1 MKHSFNEITMP
12 TSKALLAPS
21 ILAADFTILG
31 EQIKRAEN
39 AGANRIHIDVMDGQF
54 VPNISF
60 GIPVIQSIR
69 KVTKLCFETHLMING
84 PDNLIDAFA
93 HAGSDSIIVHAEN
106 TPHLQ
111 RTIQHIKALGKKCGV
126 ALNPATPLIVVDEII
141 AQLDLVLIM
150 TVNPGFGGQ
159 KFLPET
165 VDKVKRLKTM
175 LNQKNLD
182 IEIEVD
188 GGIDAKTAPSVVQAG
203 AKVLV
208 AGSAIFGDKEGIESA
223 SKKILDSVA

>member
-1 MKHSFNEITMP
+1 MASD
-12 TSKALLAPS
+12 KALLAPS
-21 ILAADFTILG
+21 ILAADFTTLG
-31 EQIKRAEN
+31 DQIKQAEL

-69 KVTKLCFETHLMING
+69 KATKLCFETHLMINQ
-84 PDNLIDAFA
+84 PDNLLEAFA

-111 RTIQHIKALGKKCGV
+111 RTIQRIKDLGKKAGV
-126 ALNPATPLIVVDEII
+126 ALNPATPLGVLDEILPE
-141 AQLDLVLIM
+141 LDLVLIM

-159 KFLPET
+159 KFLHQT
-165 VDKVKRLKTM
+165 LDKIRRLKKT
-175 LNQKNLD
+175 LELKGLS

-188 GGIDAKTAPSVVQAG
+188 GGIDAKTANLVVSAG

-208 AGSAIFGDKEGIESA
+208 AGSAIFGDKDGIAAA
-223 SKKILDSVA
+223 SKKILDSINPS

>member
-1 MKHSFNEITMP
+1 
-12 TSKALLAPS
+12 
-21 ILAADFTILG
+21 
-31 EQIKRAEN
+31 
-39 AGANRIHIDVMDGQF
+39 
-54 VPNISF
+54 
-60 GIPVIQSIR
+60 
-69 KVTKLCFETHLMING
+69 
-84 PDNLIDAFA
+84 LIDAFA

-188 GGIDAKTAPSVVQAG
+188 GGIDPKTAPLVVQAG